1 MRGGNKS
8 GQGRRKDEEGTFM
21 NLGKRRRRLKGLVNF
36 KNFWIKKGVSPIDAR
51 IILNKKRCAA
61 R

>member
-1 MRGGNKS
+1 
-8 GQGRRKDEEGTFM
+8 M

-61 R
+61 T